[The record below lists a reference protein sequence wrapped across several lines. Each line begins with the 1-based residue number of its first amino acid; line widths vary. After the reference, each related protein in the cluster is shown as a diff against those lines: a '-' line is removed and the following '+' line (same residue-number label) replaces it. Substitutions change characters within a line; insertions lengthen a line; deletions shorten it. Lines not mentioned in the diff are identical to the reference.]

1 MAFDPSHLDTS
12 VGALIRSGAALLG
25 IVLGGFVLAA
35 QPRGR
40 FTRLFGLILVL
51 DGVGYSMF
59 TLAGGYNEFPHKE
72 LVVPFHLVFVTVV
85 FVAAGLLLAAFWPD
99 VRRLP
104 THRVRFV
111 SALVAAAPLALL
123 TPLALVLEGPP
134 PLEDYG
140 SELGV
145 VLGIADS
152 IGYGFYLAVLT
163 FVGTALLARVRRD
176 RADPRARAVL
186 LVAGYAV
193 ANAVIQVGN
202 YIAEAAEGGYPVVLV
217 VILLGA
223 SAAVA
228 QLPSAFLGLGSVGG
242 WSRWVPIVLLLA
254 CLATAPIEAWGEI
267 DAAGDSGFGGIVS
280 LAGLL
285 GIGYAIFRLDLLG
298 VKVPRP
304 RAGLLAAVG
313 LAALFAT
320 AQVAQNFLSDG
331 LGLLWGG
338 VVAGV
343 VVFAAGPLQRRMER
357 TTQAPAADVAA
368 KYRRLVETA
377 WTDGKLGANERL
389 LLAESRR
396 QLGLDAEAAAIID
409 EDIARKHARGDA

>member
-1 MAFDPSHLDTS
+1 MALDPSHLDTS
-12 VGALIRSGAALLG
+12 FGALIRSGAALLG

-35 QPRGR
+35 KPRTR
-40 FTRLFGLILVL
+40 FTRLFGLSLVI
-51 DGVGYSMF
+51 DGIGYAVF
-59 TLAGGYNEFPHKE
+59 TLAGGYAGDPFPHKE
-72 LVVPFHLVFVTVV
+72 LVVPSHMVFVP
-85 FVAAGLLLAAFWPD
+85 VAYLVGGLLLAAFWPEI
-99 VRRLP
+99 RWLP
-104 THRVRFV
+104 AHRIRFA
-111 SALVAAAPLALL
+111 SGLVAAAPPVLLA
-123 TPLALVLEGPP
+123 PLAFIIVGLPSVA
-134 PLEDYG
+134 DYG
-140 SELGV
+140 SRLGV
-145 VLGIADS
+145 VLAMADRIAYA
-152 IGYGFYLAVLT
+152 IYLAVLT
-163 FVGTALLARVRRD
+163 VVGAALAARIHRD
-176 RADPRARAVL
+176 RADPRACALL
-186 LVAGYAV
+186 LVCGYAIS
-193 ANAVIQVGN
+193 NAVIQAGN
-202 YIAEAAEGGYPVVLV
+202 YVSDAAAYPG
-217 VILLGA
+217 ILLP
-223 SAAVA
+223 AAAAIV
-228 QLPSAFLGLGSVGG
+228 QLPFAFLGLRSVGQ
-242 WSRWVPIVLLLA
+242 WSRWGPIVLMLA
-254 CLATAPIEAWGEI
+254 CFATAPLQALANTYA
-267 DAAGDSGFGGIVS
+267 DGDVGLGGIVS
-280 LAGLL
+280 LAGLV
-285 GIGYAIFRLDLLG
+285 GIGVAIFRLGLLG
-298 VKVPRP
+298 VQVPRP